1 MQCLAVACDGLFT
14 KARSWG
20 GIVGAGVVGLV
31 QYFTGNEIVF
41 APTITGAIA
50 HTLMWMGAA
59 WLVIFCYKLFRAPG
73 IVTRRNMPLQ
83 ISLGPEATFYEIVEN
98 ENIID
103 QTVSAEL
110 KNISDVSVRHCKLQI
125 TNIRPFVGRPEPI
138 FITSFRSIESGK
150 AERIPIAY
158 FKKAKLTTTRR
169 FGICVPPAP
178 VIGGNILTIPEGVAY
193 DITIEASCDEA
204 EENQI
209 NNCRLWIDEIDILR
223 LAER

>member
-1 MQCLAVACDGLFT
+1 M
-14 KARSWG
+14 
-20 GIVGAGVVGLV
+20 GAGVIGLV
-31 QYFTGNEIVF
+31 QYLTGNEIVF
-41 APTITGAIA
+41 APTIPGAIA

-59 WLVIFCYKLFRAPG
+59 WLVIFCYKLFLAPA

-83 ISLGPEATFYEIVEN
+83 ILPFYEIVEN

-103 QTVSAEL
+103 QTVSVEI

-125 TNIRPFVGRPEPI
+125 TNIKPFIGRPEPI
-138 FITSFRSIESGK
+138 FIRSFPSIYSGT

-158 FKKAKLTTTRR
+158 FKKAKLTSTRL

-178 VIGGNILTIPEGVAY
+178 VFGGNILLIPEDVAY
-193 DITIEASCDEA
+193 DLTIEASCDEA

-209 NNCRLWIDEIDILR
+209 NNCRLWIDERDMLR